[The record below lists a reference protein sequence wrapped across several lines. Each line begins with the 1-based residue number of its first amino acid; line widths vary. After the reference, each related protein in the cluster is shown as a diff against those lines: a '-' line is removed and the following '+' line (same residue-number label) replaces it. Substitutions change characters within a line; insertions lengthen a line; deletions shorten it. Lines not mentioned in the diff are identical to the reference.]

1 VNDKPPPQ
9 TVPAKRDG
17 FTVLRDVLSSIPLP
31 VLALL
36 GGQALTFLLWI
47 IRLEDRVSLLNRQVT
62 SIEMR
67 MALMDVRDTRA
78 GILVAERVGQLE
90 LRVALLVSAMTGIPP
105 LMVPPVAPSAPAP
118 APPPP

>member
-1 VNDKPPPQ
+1 M
-9 TVPAKRDG
+9 A
-17 FTVLRDVLSSIPLP
+17 
-31 VLALL
+31 
-36 GGQALTFLLWI
+36 
-47 IRLEDRVSLLNRQVT
+47 QVT

-78 GILVAERVGQLE
+78 GVLVAERVGHLE

-118 APPPP
+118 APAPPP